1 MLLFDAI
8 AAGLFLRF
16 FSENYITALVVTCM
30 FAFLRLYI
38 RVNHWL
44 NIFEKSVNDEL
55 NMDDEEEL

>member
-1 MLLFDAI
+1 MLLFDVI

-16 FSENYITALVVTCM
+16 FSENYVTALVVTCM

-44 NIFEKSVNDEL
+44 NVFEKSVSDEL
-55 NMDDEEEL
+55 NNEEEK